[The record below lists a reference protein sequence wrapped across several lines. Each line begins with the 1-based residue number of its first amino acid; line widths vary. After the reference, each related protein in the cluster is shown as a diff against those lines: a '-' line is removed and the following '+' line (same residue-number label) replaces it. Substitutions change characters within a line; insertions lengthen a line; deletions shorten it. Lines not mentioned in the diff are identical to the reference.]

1 MKQKPIILVIDN
13 DEESLELF
21 RRILK
26 KGDYTVLTTDNG
38 KGALGLVERERP
50 NLVILDLRMPDM
62 SGIEILCRIKRIDEN
77 IEVIVVTGYGTM
89 KTTRIVMRL
98 GAYDYVTKPLDIN
111 YVKDIVTDALSPV
124 SENLLQLKLK

>member
-1 MKQKPIILVIDN
+1 MKQKPIILVVDN

-26 KGDYTVLTTDNG
+26 KEDYTVLTADNG

-62 SGIEILCRIKRIDEN
+62 SGIEILRRIKRIDEGM
-77 IEVIVVTGYGTM
+77 EVIIVTGYGTM
-89 KTTRIVMRL
+89 KTARTVMKL
-98 GAYDYVTKPLDIN
+98 GAYDYITKPFDTDYIRDI
-111 YVKDIVTDALSPV
+111 IIDALSPLP
-124 SENLLQLKLK
+124 ENLLQLKLD

>member
-21 RRILK
+21 CRILK

-38 KGALGLVERERP
+38 KGALGLVQRERP

-62 SGIEILCRIKRIDEN
+62 SGIEILRRIKRIDEN